1 MHECL
6 FFGII
11 MAVWFRGIAKRASD
25 RFFYLFMT
33 GLTLLYQNSGI
44 TIMHEDMEFLMK
56 KSLFSSYIAGLYDAD
71 NGESY
76 GRIIRYLT
84 PEFITALL
92 LTSLP
97 FWLDAYFISHLKS
110 TATYATLGVTGNLI
124 HFLIKSAEAFSVGTV
139 ILSGQFN
146 GRGDYKEA
154 GNVLRNSFVTTC
166 FLGLTFSLFLYF
178 GADFIYRWYGV
189 TAEMRAAGIPFLKLR
204 SISVF
209 FTFVYMAFV
218 GFLRGI
224 KNSKVPMFIF
234 IMGACL
240 FVAMDYILIFGKL
253 GFTPCGLQGSAI
265 ASIVQYVSMFIV
277 VMIYVST
284 TPRVRRYGINL
295 LSGITW
301 HYIVDLFYLSWPII
315 LDKATMAFAYI
326 WLSKLFCSMGTS
338 ATASYCVVKDM
349 ERFSILPA
357 IAGAQV
363 ITFLVSNDCGVHNW
377 LGVKTNIKKMILL
390 TSVVTF
396 TILFLFCL
404 NPKPVIGL
412 FDKKGDFIDF
422 AATVFP
428 IVSVLSFFD
437 VLQIILAGALRG
449 SGNVHLVM
457 IVRVVIT
464 LCYFVP
470 VSYFLAHMPFQ
481 DITLKFILVYGSFY
495 VGNALMSL
503 LYITKFRSEEW
514 KKPFLKRGL

>member
-1 MHECL
+1 MSNDGDEA
-6 FFGII
+6 FGIKE
-11 MAVWFRGIAKRASD
+11 F
-25 RFFYLFMT
+25 
-33 GLTLLYQNSGI
+33 
-44 TIMHEDMEFLMK
+44 FLMK
-56 KSLFSSYIAGLYDAD
+56 KSLFSSYVAGIYDTAS
-71 NGESY
+71 GETY

-154 GNVLRNSFVTTC
+154 GNVLRNSFFTTC
-166 FLGLTFSLFLYF
+166 FLGLFFSFFLYY

-189 TAEMRAAGIPFLKLR
+189 TLEMRTAGVPFLQLR
-204 SISVF
+204 SFSVF
-209 FTFVYMAFV
+209 FTFIYMAFV

-224 KNSKVPMFIF
+224 KNSKAPMFMF
-234 IMGACL
+234 IMGAFL
-240 FVAMDYILIFGKL
+240 FVTTDYILIFGKF
-253 GFTPCGLQGSAI
+253 GFTPRGLQGSAI
-265 ASIVQYVSMFIV
+265 ASIVQYSSMSLAAIF
-277 VMIYVST
+277 YVLCT
-284 TPRVRRYGINL
+284 QRTRRYGIRL
-295 LSGITW
+295 LSGVTW
-301 HYIVDLFYLSWPII
+301 RYIIDLFFLSWPII

-326 WLSKLFCSMGTS
+326 WLSKLFCSMGTQ

-363 ITFLVSNDCGVHNW
+363 ITFLVSNDCGIKNW
-377 LGVKTNIKKMILL
+377 QGVKTNIKKMVLL
-390 TSVVTF
+390 TSIVTC
-396 TILFLFCL
+396 TILFLFCC
-404 NPKPVIGL
+404 NPKPIIAL

-422 AATVFP
+422 AASVFP
-428 IVSVLSFFD
+428 VVSFLSLFD

-449 SGNVHLVM
+449 SGNVHMVM
-457 IVRVVIT
+457 MVRVAIT
-464 LCYFVP
+464 MLYFVP
-470 VSYFLAHMPFQ
+470 VSYCFAHLPIDDLM
-481 DITLKFILVYGSFY
+481 LKFILVYGSFY

-503 LYITKFRSEEW
+503 LYITKFRSEDW
-514 KKPFLKRGL
+514 KIPFLKRGL

>member
-1 MHECL
+1 M
-6 FFGII
+6 I
-11 MAVWFRGIAKRASD
+11 
-25 RFFYLFMT
+25 
-33 GLTLLYQNSGI
+33 
-44 TIMHEDMEFLMK
+44 K
-56 KSLFSSYIAGLYDAD
+56 KSLFSSYVSGLYDNSHGD
-71 NGESY
+71 SY
-76 GRIIRYLT
+76 GRILRYLT

-110 TATYATLGVTGNLI
+110 TAMYATLGVTGNLI

-154 GNVLRNSFVTTC
+154 GNVLRNSFITTC

-178 GADFIYRWYGV
+178 GADLIYRWYGV
-189 TAEMRAAGIPFLKLR
+189 TAEMRNAGIPFLQLR

-224 KNSKVPMFIF
+224 KNSKTPMFIF
-234 IMGACL
+234 IMGAVL
-240 FVAMDYILIFGKL
+240 FVITDYVLIFGKF
-253 GFTPCGLQGSAI
+253 GFSPCGLQGSAM
-265 ASIVQYVSMFIV
+265 ASIVQYASMFIAV
-277 VMIYVST
+277 LIYVMST
-284 TPRVRRYGINL
+284 KRVRRYGVHLIKGLN
-295 LSGITW
+295 W
-301 HYIVDLFYLSWPII
+301 NYIVDLFFLSWPII

-363 ITFLVSNDCGVHNW
+363 ITFLVSNDCGVQNW
-377 LGVKTNIKKMILL
+377 LGVKTNIKKMIFL
-390 TSVVTF
+390 TSIITI
-396 TILFLFCL
+396 TILMLFCF
-404 NPKPVIGL
+404 NPKPVIAL

-422 AATVFP
+422 AAAVFP
-428 IVSVLSFFD
+428 VVSVLSLFD

-449 SGNVHLVM
+449 SGNVHTVM
-457 IVRVVIT
+457 FVRVAIT
-464 LCYFVP
+464 ICYFVP
-470 VSYFLAHMPFQ
+470 VSYFLVNVPIQ
-481 DITLKFILVYGSFY
+481 DVRLKFILVYGSFY
-495 VGNALMSL
+495 IGNALMSL
-503 LYITKFRSEEW
+503 LYIAKFRSEDW
-514 KKPFLKRGL
+514 KNPFLKRGL

>member
-1 MHECL
+1 
-6 FFGII
+6 
-11 MAVWFRGIAKRASD
+11 
-25 RFFYLFMT
+25 
-33 GLTLLYQNSGI
+33 
-44 TIMHEDMEFLMK
+44 MK
-56 KSLFSSYIAGLYDAD
+56 KGLLSSYVSGLYDTT
-71 NGESY
+71 NGDSY

-84 PEFITALL
+84 PELITALL

-154 GNVLRNSFVTTC
+154 GNILRNAFITTC
-166 FLGLTFSLFLYF
+166 FLGLIFSLFLYF

-189 TAEMRAAGIPFLKLR
+189 TAEMRTAGIPFLKLR

-234 IMGACL
+234 IMGAFL
-240 FVAMDYILIFGKL
+240 FILTDYILIFGKL
-253 GFTPCGLQGSAI
+253 GFAPCGLQGSAM
-265 ASIVQYVSMFIV
+265 ASIIQYVSMFIV
-277 VMIYVST
+277 AMIYVLST
-284 TPRVRRYGINL
+284 ESIRRYGVHL
-295 LSGITW
+295 LRGVNW
-301 HYIVDLFYLSWPII
+301 NYIVDLFFLSWPII

-363 ITFLVSNDCGVHNW
+363 ITFLVSNDCGIQNW
-377 LGVKTNIKKMILL
+377 QGVKTNIKKMIFL
-390 TSVVTF
+390 TSIITL

-404 NPKPVIGL
+404 NPKLVIAL

-422 AATVFP
+422 AAAVFP

-449 SGNVHLVM
+449 SGNVHMVM
-457 IVRVVIT
+457 LVRVAIT

-470 VSYFLAHMPFQ
+470 VSYFLAHWSTENLM
-481 DITLKFILVYGSFY
+481 LKFILVYGSFY
-495 VGNALMSL
+495 IGNALMTL
-503 LYITKFRSEEW
+503 LYIAKFRSEDW
-514 KKPFLKRGL
+514 KNPFLKRGL